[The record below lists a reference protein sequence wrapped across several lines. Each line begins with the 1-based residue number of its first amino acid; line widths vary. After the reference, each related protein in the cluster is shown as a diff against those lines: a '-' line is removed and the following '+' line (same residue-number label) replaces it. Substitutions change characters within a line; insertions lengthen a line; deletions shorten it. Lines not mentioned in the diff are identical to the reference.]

1 MKINNEFMD
10 YVIEDIKTLI
20 ENELEEYSNKFPYT
34 TAFNKI
40 FNEEKIKF
48 SEELLSENL
57 LSIIVEEILINMHKV
72 ERSE

>member
-1 MKINNEFMD
+1 MD
-10 YVIEDIKTLI
+10 YIIEDIKTLI

-40 FNEEKIKF
+40 FNETKIKF
-48 SEELLSENL
+48 SKDLLSENL
-57 LSIIVEEILINMHKV
+57 LSIIVEEILTNMHKY

>member
-20 ENELEEYSNKFPYT
+20 ENEMEEHPNKFPYT
-34 TAFNKI
+34 LAFNKI

-48 SEELLSENL
+48 SEDLLSENL
-57 LSIIVEEILINMHKV
+57 LSIIVEEILTNMHKY

>member
-10 YVIEDIKTLI
+10 YVMEDIKTLI
-20 ENELEEYSNKFPYT
+20 ENKMEEHPNKFPYT
-34 TAFNKI
+34 IAFNKI
-40 FNEEKIKF
+40 FYETKIKF

-57 LSIIVEEILINMHKV
+57 LSIIVEEILMNMHKN